1 MPYAIRKL
9 RGVDAYKV
17 YNEISGKIHSKHTTL
32 ENAKKQVSLLERLA
46 EKEDPKKKELR
57 VAIENQK
64 TLVKANK
71 TDKEAKEKLKR
82 AKDNLKL
89 VFKELKLGTGIIE
102 GEDEKVN
109 LPYETEY
116 NLQVPPFAIATNNKK
131 TGYNYKLVNPITK
144 IRNLAKRKGQFVIGV
159 DRRAIPVPELQQ
171 REGGANKPILKDFS
185 PADRALIRGYDDLID
200 KYEDEFRAKD
210 YENIPEIPFNNAE
223 RGRPCKLPKNC
234 KKRGRPKAVAKQV
247 KKDVKAPPRE
257 PRKKE
262 REVEDL
268 FADLVAEEDMPP
280 MVEGEERE
288 LLPSERKA
296 AEKRAEKEAEKAG
309 VRKRPALQPKEPP
322 TERFKPKGR
331 KDMDYFERMRAEGD
345 EQTDFRKTIQVS
357 TQLLYNRILGDN
369 IRPLTKDDPIFVEL
383 AKKCRAERI
392 TMLDIQR
399 RFCPITNNQYY
410 ANIAAFKYGNRI
422 GSLVRQT
429 YALGTYGSWK
439 QHWAMR
445 MNYNKLA
452 NEKELKGNPMRLLFS
467 SGSKNSLGWGNI
479 GYGDSNE
486 IGMFLDSLLEYEFGV
501 RLLYVMND
509 GIEPS
514 AARTKRLEEAR
525 RRKRKSSSSAAATA
539 DDDDDDEEEDDEYD
553 LNMRILSWNEDD
565 RPDKIIYTEG
575 AFFRWAVN
583 DFYQNYGKSIRRIG
597 NRAYIPYDSVID
609 LDFDERTGET
619 EADAIKRYVDT
630 WEEDHWNG
638 YFEGELDKEEIEKL
652 EPTEENV
659 KKEYARYMPY
669 NLENPQ
675 NAFYYIK
682 NTFGLLIPE
691 GERDKFGNYP
701 EPKEIAE
708 LKDMYF
714 RDKNNNSFYRGFAN
728 KGNSQADRKLL
739 TNILRWTP
747 DPYWRAFDFAGEDDW
762 ERASNKESN
771 RRTASIF
778 SRYSSSGR
786 RGGRRSGRGLEEE
799 KEEVVENIISPNSKM
814 VNPWISF
821 CKNYARDN
829 NMSYRD
835 VITSADAKK
844 TYKSGGRVAPLS
856 SGMEGSGTKKGQMRT
871 TARKAYE
878 GGGMVIGGGFIDYL
892 PASSSS
898 QSQIAVDYNDSELG
912 ANGGKRYVSL

>member
-82 AKDNLKL
+82 AKENLKQI
-89 VFKELKLGTGIIE
+89 FKELKLGTGIIE

-185 PADRALIRGYDDLID
+185 PADRALIKGYDELID
-200 KYEDEFRAKD
+200 KYDDEFRAKD
-210 YENIPEIPFNNAE
+210 FENIPEIPFSNAE

-257 PRKKE
+257 GKKKQE
-262 REVEDL
+262 DPAEDL
-268 FADLVAEEDMPP
+268 FADLVAEEDME
-280 MVEGEERE
+280 EGD

-296 AEKRAEKEAEKAG
+296 FEKRQEKEAEKAG

-331 KDMDYFERMRAEGD
+331 KSMDYFERMREEGD
-345 EQTDFRKTIQVS
+345 PQTDFRRTIQVS
-357 TQLLYNRILGDN
+357 TELLYNRILGNN
-369 IRPLTKDDPIFVEL
+369 IRPLRKDDPIFVRL
-383 AKKCRAERI
+383 AKQCRKEKI
-392 TMLDIQR
+392 TMEDIQR
-399 RFCPITNNQYY
+399 RFCSTTNNQYY
-410 ANIAAFKYGNRI
+410 ASMSDKYYGNRL
-422 GSLVRQT
+422 GSLVRTT

-439 QHWAMR
+439 YPWAMR

-452 NEKELKGNPMRLLFS
+452 NEKELKGNPIRLLFPS
-467 SGSKNSLGWGNI
+467 TSNMRLGWGNI
-479 GYGDSNE
+479 GYGDSDE
-486 IGMFLDSLLEYEFGV
+486 VGSFLDALLDYEFGV
-501 RLLYVMND
+501 RLLYVMNE

-514 AARTKRLEEAR
+514 TERNKRIAEAKAKRLAK
-525 RRKRKSSSSAAATA
+525 KRKSSSSAAATA
-539 DDDDDDEEEDDEYD
+539 DSDDDDDDDDEDETPYD
-553 LNMRILSWNEDD
+553 MNMRILSWNEDE
-565 RPDKIIYTEG
+565 RPDKVLFTEG

-583 DFYQNYGKSIRRIG
+583 DFYQTFGKSGQYRRIG
-597 NRAYIPYDSVID
+597 NRAYLPYEEVID
-609 LDFDERTGET
+609 LDFDERSGET

-638 YFEGELDKEEIEKL
+638 YFEGELDKEELAKL

-659 KKEYARYMPY
+659 KKEYERYMPY
-669 NLENPQ
+669 NLQTPA
-675 NAFYYIK
+675 NAYYYIK
-682 NTFGLLIPE
+682 NTFGLLISE
-691 GERDKFGNYP
+691 GERDKYGNYP
-701 EPKEIAE
+701 EPKEIGE
-708 LKDMYF
+708 LKDMIF
-714 RDKNNNSFYRGFAN
+714 RDKNAGRMTGRYRE
-728 KGNSQADRKLL
+728 GNSQADRKLL

-747 DPYWRAFDFAGEDDW
+747 DPYYRAFNFAGEDDW
-762 ERASNKESN
+762 DKQSN
-771 RRTASIF
+771 RDSNRFFT
-778 SRYSSSGR
+778 RLR
-786 RGGRRSGRGLEEE
+786 RRSGRGLEEE
-799 KEEVVENIISPNSKM
+799 EETVENIISPNSKM

-835 VITSADAKK
+835 VITSADAKAM
-844 TYKSGGRVAPLS
+844 YNSGMKGSGMESV
-856 SGMEGSGTKKGQMRT
+856 GMEGSGTKKGQMRK

-912 ANGGKRYVSL
+912 ANGGKRYISL

>member
-9 RGVDAYKV
+9 RGIDAYRV
-17 YNEISGKIHSKHTTL
+17 YNKISGKIHSKHTTL
-32 ENAKKQVSLLERLA
+32 ENAKKQLSLLEGLA
-46 EKEDPKKKELR
+46 EKEDPKQKELA

-71 TDKEAKEKLKR
+71 TDKAAKEKLKR
-82 AKDNLKL
+82 AKENLKQI
-89 VFKELKLGTGIIE
+89 FKELKLGTGIIE
-102 GEDEKVN
+102 GKDEKVN

-171 REGGANKPILKDFS
+171 REGGQNKPILKDFS
-185 PADRALIRGYDDLID
+185 PADRALIKGYDDLID
-200 KYEDEFRAKD
+200 KYEDEFKAKD
-210 YENIPEIPFNNAE
+210 YENIPEIPFTNSE

-234 KKRGRPKAVAKQV
+234 KKGIKKGKQGR
-247 KKDVKAPPRE
+247 KDVKAPAKE

-268 FADLVAEEDMPP
+268 FADLVAEEDMP
-280 MVEGEERE
+280 MVEGEERD

-331 KDMDYFERMRAEGD
+331 KDMDYFERMREEGD
-345 EQTDFRKTIQVS
+345 PQTDFRRTIQVS
-357 TQLLYNRILGDN
+357 TELLYNRILGNN
-369 IRPLTKDDPIFVEL
+369 IRPLNKDDPIFVKL
-383 AKKCRAERI
+383 AKKCRKEKI
-392 TMLDIQR
+392 SMEDIQR
-399 RFCPITNNQYY
+399 RFCPTTNNQYY
-410 ANIAAFKYGNRI
+410 ANIAAFKYNNRL
-422 GSLVRQT
+422 GSLVKQT
-429 YALGTYGSWK
+429 YALGTYGTWK
-439 QHWAMR
+439 QHWALR

-452 NEKELKGNPMRLLFS
+452 NEKENKGNPMRLLFGRDS
-467 SGSKNSLGWGNI
+467 SLRLSWGNI

-486 IGMFLDSLLEYEFGV
+486 IGVFLDSLLDYEFGV
-501 RLLYVMND
+501 RLLYVMN
-509 GIEPS
+509 GGVEPS
-514 AARTKRLEEAR
+514 AERTKRLEEEKREREKAR
-525 RRKRKSSSSAAATA
+525 KGKKASSSE
-539 DDDDDDEEEDDEYD
+539 DDDDDDEEGDDYD
-553 LNMRILSWNEDD
+553 MNMRILSWNEDE

-583 DFYQNYGKSIRRIG
+583 DFYQNYGKPNYVRRIG
-597 NRAYIPYDSVID
+597 NRAYIPYENVI
-609 LDFDERTGET
+609 DFDERQGET
-619 EADAIKRYVDT
+619 EADAIKEYVDT

-638 YFEGELDKEEIEKL
+638 YFEGELDKEELEKL

-669 NLENPQ
+669 NLENPA
-675 NAFYYIK
+675 NAYYYIK

-708 LKDMYF
+708 LKDMIF
-714 RDKNNNSFYRGFAN
+714 RDKNAGRFAGYG

-747 DPYWRAFDFAGEDDW
+747 DPYYRAFAFAGEDDW
-762 ERASNKESN
+762 GRQSN
-771 RRTASIF
+771 RENQAFYKRTR
-778 SRYSSSGR
+778 RY
-786 RGGRRSGRGLEEE
+786 GRGLEEE
-799 KEEVVENIISPNSKM
+799 EEEIVENIISPNSKM

-821 CKNYARDN
+821 CKKYARDN

-844 TYKSGGRVAPLS
+844 TYN

-878 GGGMVIGGGFIDYL
+878 GSGMVIGGGFIDYL

-898 QSQIAVDYNDSELG
+898 QSQIAVDYNDTELG